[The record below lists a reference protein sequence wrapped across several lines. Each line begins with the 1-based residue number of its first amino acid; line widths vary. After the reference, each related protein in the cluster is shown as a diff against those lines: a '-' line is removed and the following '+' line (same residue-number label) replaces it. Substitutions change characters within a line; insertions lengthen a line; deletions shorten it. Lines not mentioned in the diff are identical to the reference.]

1 MKLLRQYAVSLGR
14 CLFAAGVFVG
24 PVLTGLLT
32 PALTPSAA
40 FAAGPRSDLQLNF
53 KDAEI
58 DAVVGAFGHFLNKT
72 FIIDPRVRGKI
83 TLETPRAVQP
93 QEAYALLQTA
103 LRVQG
108 FATVESGSIIRVVP
122 EADAKL
128 QPGPVSVG
136 NAPAARGDAIVTQI
150 FRLNYES
157 ASNMIAALRPL
168 IAQNNTIT
176 AIPGSNSLVITDYA
190 ANLQRIARIIATLD
204 SPSTNEVE
212 VVTVRHAVASDIA
225 VMVARLLDDTQRGAA
240 QDPGQ
245 RVSVFADPRL
255 NAVMIRAASAA
266 KINLAKSLIARLDQ
280 PSAQP
285 GNVNVV
291 YLRNAEAVKLA
302 DVLKSV
308 LSGSDGG
315 ASVAGRAAPQATP
328 VAGAAAANQ
337 PGAAPTASGPS
348 SVTFS
353 GGGAT
358 IAADATTNSL
368 IITAPDAIYRNLRT
382 VIDRLDTRRA
392 QVYIESLIVEITSEN
407 AAEFGIQW
415 QSLTK
420 GGGRN
425 TVFGGSNFGGPGA
438 GNIVSAASNPAAALA
453 GGGLNVGL
461 LSGAA
466 PIKIAG
472 QEIFNIGVLVRAL
485 ETQSKVNILATPNLL
500 TLDNEEARIV
510 IGQNVPFITGQF
522 AQAGGGA
529 GANPFQTIER
539 RDVGTTL
546 RVKPQVSESG
556 TVKLQIFQESSS
568 LGSVT
573 RPEGIITNRRAIE
586 SSVLVDDGQ
595 IVVLG
600 GLIEDRVSGDT
611 EGVPGLSS
619 IPLIGNLFKYD
630 KRKREKTNL
639 LVFLRPVIIRS
650 ADNLYGVTSD
660 RYDYMRQI
668 QGDLRIP
675 DHWLLKDSAAPVLPP
690 MPPPPGADK
699 PSGVDGS
706 SISPSI
712 RDARGAPVV
721 PSLPSS
727 IPSLPS
733 SGLPLP
739 TSKGSATLEQTK
751 PNEVYIRLPGD
762 PKVDSPQNVPSAQP
776 SGAPKPADAPK

>member
-1 MKLLRQYAVSLGR
+1 MIALLQFAVSLNASLNALLNASLVKR
-14 CLFAAGVFVG
+14 LKSLAVVFTAAI
-24 PVLTGLLT
+24 VLISS
-32 PALTPSAA
+32 SAY
-40 FAAGPRSDLQLNF
+40 AAGPRSDLQLNF

-93 QEAYALLQTA
+93 QEAYAMLQTA

-122 EADAKL
+122 EIDAKL
-128 QPGPVSVG
+128 QPGPVSFG
-136 NAPAARGDAIVTQI
+136 NAPVSRGDAIVTQI

-204 SPSTNEVE
+204 APSTNEVE

-225 VMVARLLDDTQRGAA
+225 VMVGRLLDDTQRGAA

-302 DVLKSV
+302 EVLKSV

-315 ASVAGRAAPQATP
+315 ASVAARAAPQAAP
-328 VAGAAAANQ
+328 SPGGAAAANQ
-337 PGAAPTASGPS
+337 PGGTPAASGPA

-358 IAADATTNSL
+358 IAADASTNSL
-368 IITAPDAIYRNLRT
+368 IITAPEAVYRNLRS

-407 AAEFGIQW
+407 AAEFGVQW

-420 GGGRN
+420 GRSGNALISGTN
-425 TVFGGSNFGGPGA
+425 FTAAGSA
-438 GNIVSAASNPAAALA
+438 NIVGAAAGTSNPFS
-453 GGGLNVGL
+453 GGGLNIGL
-461 LSGAA
+461 LGGGT
-466 PIKIAG
+466 PISIAG
-472 QEIFNIGVLVRAL
+472 KELLNIGLLVRAL

-500 TLDNEEARIV
+500 TLDNEEARII

-522 AQAGGGA
+522 AQPGGGA
-529 GANPFQTIER
+529 NQSPFQTIER

-568 LGSVT
+568 LGSLS
-573 RPEGIITNRRAIE
+573 RAEGIITNRRAIE

-619 IPLIGNLFKYD
+619 IPILGNLFKYD

-668 QGDLRIP
+668 QGDLRVP
-675 DHWLLKDSAAPVLPP
+675 DHWLLKDSVAPVLAPL
-690 MPPPPGADK
+690 PPPPSAEKSTDK
-699 PSGVDGS
+699 STDKAPDRLIGTDGS
-706 SISPSI
+706 SISPAI
-712 RDARGAPVV
+712 RDARGAPIV
-721 PSLPSS
+721 PSQPS
-727 IPSLPS
+727 
-733 SGLPLP
+733 
-739 TSKGSATLEQTK
+739 SKGSAAMEQTK
-751 PNEVYIRLPGD
+751 PNEVIIRLP
-762 PKVDSPQNVPSAQP
+762 S
-776 SGAPKPADAPK
+776 DAPAAPPK

>member
-1 MKLLRQYAVSLGR
+1 MIALLQFAVSLNASLNALLNASLVKR
-14 CLFAAGVFVG
+14 LKSLAVVFTAAI
-24 PVLTGLLT
+24 VLISS
-32 PALTPSAA
+32 SAY
-40 FAAGPRSDLQLNF
+40 AAGPRSDLQLNF

-93 QEAYALLQTA
+93 QEAYAMLQTA

-122 EADAKL
+122 EIDAKL
-128 QPGPVSVG
+128 QPGPVSFG
-136 NAPAARGDAIVTQI
+136 NAPVSRGDAIVTQI

-204 SPSTNEVE
+204 APSTNEVE

-225 VMVARLLDDTQRGAA
+225 VMVGRLLDDTQRGAA

-302 DVLKSV
+302 EVLKSV

-315 ASVAGRAAPQATP
+315 ASVAARAAPQAAP
-328 VAGAAAANQ
+328 SPGGAAAANQ
-337 PGAAPTASGPS
+337 PGGTPAASGPA

-358 IAADATTNSL
+358 IAADASTNSL
-368 IITAPDAIYRNLRT
+368 IITAPEAIYRNLRS

-392 QVYIESLIVEITSEN
+392 QVYIESLIDEITSEN
-407 AAEFGIQW
+407 AAEFGVQW

-420 GGGRN
+420 GRSGNALISGTN
-425 TVFGGSNFGGPGA
+425 FTAAGSA
-438 GNIVSAASNPAAALA
+438 NIVGAAAGTSNPFS
-453 GGGLNVGL
+453 GGGLNIGL
-461 LSGAA
+461 LGGGT
-466 PIKIAG
+466 PISIAG
-472 QEIFNIGVLVRAL
+472 KELLNIGLLVRAL

-500 TLDNEEARIV
+500 TLDNEEARII

-522 AQAGGGA
+522 AQPGGGA
-529 GANPFQTIER
+529 NQSPFQTIER

-568 LGSVT
+568 LGSLS
-573 RPEGIITNRRAIE
+573 RAEGIITNRRAIE

-619 IPLIGNLFKYD
+619 IPILGNLFKYD

-668 QGDLRIP
+668 QGDLRVP
-675 DHWLLKDSAAPVLPP
+675 DHWLLKDSVAPVLAPL
-690 MPPPPGADK
+690 PPPPSAEKSTDK
-699 PSGVDGS
+699 STDKAPDRLIGTDGS
-706 SISPSI
+706 SISPAI
-712 RDARGAPVV
+712 RDARGAPIV
-721 PSLPSS
+721 PSQPS
-727 IPSLPS
+727 
-733 SGLPLP
+733 
-739 TSKGSATLEQTK
+739 SKGSAAMEQTK
-751 PNEVYIRLPGD
+751 PNEVIIRLP
-762 PKVDSPQNVPSAQP
+762 S
-776 SGAPKPADAPK
+776 DAPAAPPK

>member
-1 MKLLRQYAVSLGR
+1 MIALLQFAVSLNASLNALLNASLVKR
-14 CLFAAGVFVG
+14 LKSLAVVFTAAI
-24 PVLTGLLT
+24 VLISS
-32 PALTPSAA
+32 SAY
-40 FAAGPRSDLQLNF
+40 AAGPRSDLQLNF

-93 QEAYALLQTA
+93 QEAYAMLQTA

-122 EADAKL
+122 EIDAKL
-128 QPGPVSVG
+128 QPGPVSFG
-136 NAPAARGDAIVTQI
+136 NAPVSRGDAIVTQI

-204 SPSTNEVE
+204 APSTNEVE

-225 VMVARLLDDTQRGAA
+225 VMVGRLLDDTQRGAA

-302 DVLKSV
+302 EVLKSV

-315 ASVAGRAAPQATP
+315 ASVAARAAPQAAP
-328 VAGAAAANQ
+328 SPGGAAAANQ
-337 PGAAPTASGPS
+337 PGGTPAASGPA

-358 IAADATTNSL
+358 IAADASTNSL
-368 IITAPDAIYRNLRT
+368 IITAPEAIYRNLRS

-407 AAEFGIQW
+407 AAEFGVQW

-420 GGGRN
+420 GRSGNALISGTN
-425 TVFGGSNFGGPGA
+425 FTAAGSA
-438 GNIVSAASNPAAALA
+438 NIVGAAAGTSNPFS
-453 GGGLNVGL
+453 GGGLNIGL
-461 LSGAA
+461 LGGGT
-466 PIKIAG
+466 PISIAG
-472 QEIFNIGVLVRAL
+472 KELLNIGLLVRAL

-500 TLDNEEARIV
+500 TLDNEEARII

-522 AQAGGGA
+522 AQPGGGA
-529 GANPFQTIER
+529 NQSPFQTIER

-568 LGSVT
+568 LGSLS
-573 RPEGIITNRRAIE
+573 RAEGIITNRRAIE

-619 IPLIGNLFKYD
+619 IPILGNLFKYD

-668 QGDLRIP
+668 QGDLRVP
-675 DHWLLKDSAAPVLPP
+675 DHWLLKDSAAPVLAPL
-690 MPPPPGADK
+690 PPPPSAEKSTDK
-699 PSGVDGS
+699 STDKAPDRLIGTDGS
-706 SISPSI
+706 SISPAI
-712 RDARGAPVV
+712 RDARGAPIV
-721 PSLPSS
+721 PSQPS
-727 IPSLPS
+727 
-733 SGLPLP
+733 
-739 TSKGSATLEQTK
+739 SKGSAAMEQTK
-751 PNEVYIRLPGD
+751 PNEVIIRLP
-762 PKVDSPQNVPSAQP
+762 S
-776 SGAPKPADAPK
+776 DAPAAPPK

>member
-1 MKLLRQYAVSLGR
+1 MA
-14 CLFAAGVFVG
+14 
-24 PVLTGLLT
+24 
-32 PALTPSAA
+32 SAA

-93 QEAYALLQTA
+93 QEAYVLLQTA

-136 NAPAARGDAIVTQI
+136 NAPVARGDAIVTQI

-212 VVTVRHAVASDIA
+212 VVTIRHAVASDIA
-225 VMVARLLDDTQRGAA
+225 VMVGRLLDDTQRGAA

-302 DVLKSV
+302 EVLKSV

-315 ASVAGRAAPQATP
+315 ASVAARAAPQAAP
-328 VAGAAAANQ
+328 GAGGAAAANQ
-337 PGAAPTASGPS
+337 PGGAPTASGPS

-368 IITAPDAIYRNLRT
+368 IITAPEAIYRNLRT

-420 GGGRN
+420 GGSRN
-425 TVFGGSNFGGPGA
+425 TVIGGTNFGGAGA
-438 GNIVSAASNPAAALA
+438 GNIVSAATNPASALA
-453 GGGLNVGL
+453 GGGLNVGVIA
-461 LSGAA
+461 GGT
-466 PIKIAG
+466 PITIAG
-472 QEIFNIGVLVRAL
+472 QQIFNIGLLVRAL

-500 TLDNEEARIV
+500 TLDNEEARII
-510 IGQNVPFITGQF
+510 IGQNVPFITGQY
-522 AQAGGGA
+522 AQTGGGA
-529 GANPFQTIER
+529 GASPFQTIER
-539 RDVGTTL
+539 KDVGTTL

-619 IPLIGNLFKYD
+619 IPILGNLFKYD

-690 MPPPPGADK
+690 MPPPPGAER

-721 PSLPSS
+721 PSLP
-727 IPSLPS
+727 
-733 SGLPLP
+733 
-739 TSKGSATLEQTK
+739 TTKGSAFLEQTK

-762 PKVDSPQNVPSAQP
+762 APAAPIVS
-776 SGAPKPADAPK
+776 PKPADPPK